1 MITLSYQSGQPI
13 YEQIVEQI
21 KFHVMKEYLKP
32 GDFIPSVRKMALE
45 IGVTPN
51 TVAKAYQELE
61 RQGVI
66 QTIPGK
72 GTFIAKKIGSHMDKV
87 QLEKIENTVRS
98 QLVELKL
105 LGYSKEDTLKLV
117 GRLYEG
123 L

>member
-13 YEQIVEQI
+13 YEQIIEQI

-72 GTFIAKKIGSHMDKV
+72 GTFIAEKTGSHMDKV

>member
-1 MITLSYQSGQPI
+1 M
-13 YEQIVEQI
+13 
-21 KFHVMKEYLKP
+21 
-32 GDFIPSVRKMALE
+32 E

-72 GTFIAKKIGSHMDKV
+72 GTFIAEKTKSYVDKV
-87 QLEKIENTVRS
+87 QLEKIQNTIKS

-105 LGYSKEDTLKLV
+105 MGFSKEDIWKLL
-117 GRLYEG
+117 GELYES

>member
-13 YEQIVEQI
+13 YEQIAEQI

-32 GDFIPSVRKMALE
+32 GDLIPSVRKMALE

-72 GTFIAKKIGSHMDKV
+72 GTFIAEKTKSYVNKA
-87 QLEKIENTVRS
+87 QLEKIQGAIKC

-105 LGYSKEDTLKLV
+105 MGFSKEDIWKLL
-117 GRLYEG
+117 GELYES